1 MKILTQISRILV
13 GILFVISGVIKL
25 NDPTGFSYKLEE
37 YFAVFSQDFE
47 ATQDSIAV
55 QVSHNGELAESRFQ
69 VLPADHAFS
78 LTFTPGNWS
87 KIEGDTL
94 LSNTA
99 TVSSNGEEI
108 LSSEVRADS
117 SGYGRGWNVVV
128 TMGDN
133 ELLEQSFSLQA
144 PGAEN
149 DGGTTVDLDIT
160 PHKKSDNFMAGVFR
174 AMQPYSL
181 PLAIFV
187 SWAEAIVGFALLI
200 GWQMG
205 FTSLILFL
213 MWAFFTFLTWYSWI
227 FNKVTDC
234 GCFGDAIPMN
244 PYESFIKNVVLG
256 VFVLIIMFGRKH
268 IRAVFSNPFGVKL
281 LTTLSILMI
290 AFSLYCRHYL
300 PVVDFLHYK
309 EGNNL
314 CELMQVPE
322 GERAA
327 PWKVTTY
334 VYKNAEGEQID
345 VIYDSDKNT
354 FTPTIEAGWTFVE
367 VGEEVIKEE
376 AYEPP
381 IHDFKFYNAEKT
393 NDYIDDFFSSD
404 QKLLAVMYDLKTTN
418 VPSLERLNEIAKAWQ
433 AEGKPFWALT
443 SSSPEEAEAFRHEH
457 QLQFEFHFGDN
468 TNLKSIIR
476 SNPGLVLVKDTCVV
490 EKVWPSTRLPKYEK
504 VAKRASK

>member
-13 GILFVISGVIKL
+13 GVLFVISGLIKL

-37 YFAVFSQDFE
+37 YFAVFSQDLE
-47 ATQDSIAV
+47 ATQDSIIV
-55 QVSHNGELAESRFQ
+55 TVSHNEEITEHRFQ
-69 VLPADHAFS
+69 VLSDDHSFS
-78 LTFTPGNWS
+78 LQFTPGTWAPVD
-87 KIEGDTL
+87 GDTL

-99 TVSSNGEEI
+99 TI
-108 LSSEVRADS
+108 S
-117 SGYGRGWNVVV
+117 SGGVEVLQSEIRSDSLGHSGTWDVSVK
-128 TMGDN
+128 MGTDQLFS
-133 ELLEQSFSLQA
+133 ESYSLEK
-144 PGAEN
+144 PGSGSA
-149 DGGTTVDLDIT
+149 GSMTVDLDIE
-160 PHKKSDNFMAGVFR
+160 PFKKADNILADFFKALR
-174 AMQPYSL
+174 PYAL
-181 PLAIFV
+181 PMAIFV
-187 SWAEAIVGFALLI
+187 CWAEAILGFALLI
-200 GWQMG
+200 GWQIG
-205 FTSLILFL
+205 FTSLMLFL
-213 MWAFFTFLTWYSWI
+213 MWAFLTFLTWYSWVYD
-227 FNKVTDC
+227 KVTDC

-244 PYESFIKNVVLG
+244 PYESFIKNIILG
-256 VFVLIIMFGRKH
+256 VFVVLIVLGRKH
-268 IRAVFSNPFGVKL
+268 VRAVFSNPFGVKL

-314 CELMQVPE
+314 CELMRVPE
-322 GERAA
+322 GERAT

-334 VYKNAEGEQID
+334 IYKNADGEQID

-393 NDYIDDFFSSD
+393 NDYIEDFFSSD

-418 VPSLERLNEIAKAWQ
+418 VRSLERLNEIAKAWQ

-504 VAKRASK
+504 VAKRATK